1 METRENER
9 EVRLNA
15 LGIRRIAGMLWAR
28 VQAYLYCSS
37 DFGARRSSRLAR
49 RWDGGLAEDATF
61 PTSCCTPLANCF
73 PGAANP
79 RNTKDIRRLS
89 DGQNSGARRRHE
101 ARFRMGDGGQWRR
114 RYNFGFAGNSQDDAE
129 IDYVDE
135 VVEGVKARQAEIDE
149 WIAKFA
155 HGWSLERMN
164 RVDLAILR
172 VAVFEI
178 LAGQVPEPVAVN
190 EAVEL
195 SKQYS
200 TERSPAFINGVLG
213 SIRRARR

>member
-1 METRENER
+1 MDRT
-9 EVRLNA
+9 A
-15 LGIRRIAGMLWAR
+15 AR
-28 VQAYLYCSS
+28 AAAMKLVFEWEMGGNGGE
-37 DFGARRSSRLAR
+37 DTVFGL
-49 RWDGGLAEDATF
+49 LEI
-61 PTSCCTPLANCF
+61 P
-73 PGAANP
+73 
-79 RNTKDIRRLS
+79 K
-89 DGQNSGARRRHE
+89 
-101 ARFRMGDGGQWRR
+101 
-114 RYNFGFAGNSQDDAE
+114 DDAE

-149 WIAKFA
+149 WIAQFA
-155 HGWSLERMN
+155 DGWSLERMN

-178 LAGQVPEPVAVN
+178 LAGQVPEPVVVN

-213 SIRRARR
+213 SIRRARQ

>member
-1 METRENER
+1 MDRT
-9 EVRLNA
+9 A
-15 LGIRRIAGMLWAR
+15 AR
-28 VQAYLYCSS
+28 AAAMKLVFEWEMGGNGGE
-37 DFGARRSSRLAR
+37 DTVFGL
-49 RWDGGLAEDATF
+49 LEI
-61 PTSCCTPLANCF
+61 P
-73 PGAANP
+73 
-79 RNTKDIRRLS
+79 K
-89 DGQNSGARRRHE
+89 
-101 ARFRMGDGGQWRR
+101 
-114 RYNFGFAGNSQDDAE
+114 DDAE

-149 WIAKFA
+149 WIAQFA

-213 SIRRARR
+213 SIRRARQ

>member
-1 METRENER
+1 MDRT
-9 EVRLNA
+9 A
-15 LGIRRIAGMLWAR
+15 AR
-28 VQAYLYCSS
+28 AAAMKLVFEWEMGGNGGE
-37 DFGARRSSRLAR
+37 DTVFGL
-49 RWDGGLAEDATF
+49 LEI
-61 PTSCCTPLANCF
+61 P
-73 PGAANP
+73 
-79 RNTKDIRRLS
+79 K
-89 DGQNSGARRRHE
+89 
-101 ARFRMGDGGQWRR
+101 
-114 RYNFGFAGNSQDDAE
+114 DDAE

-149 WIAKFA
+149 WIAQFA

-178 LAGQVPEPVAVN
+178 LAGQVPEHVVVN
-190 EAVEL
+190 KAVEL

-213 SIRRARR
+213 SIRRARQ

>member
-1 METRENER
+1 MDRT
-9 EVRLNA
+9 A
-15 LGIRRIAGMLWAR
+15 AR
-28 VQAYLYCSS
+28 AAAMKLVFEWEMGGNGGE
-37 DFGARRSSRLAR
+37 DTVFGL
-49 RWDGGLAEDATF
+49 LEI
-61 PTSCCTPLANCF
+61 P
-73 PGAANP
+73 
-79 RNTKDIRRLS
+79 K
-89 DGQNSGARRRHE
+89 
-101 ARFRMGDGGQWRR
+101 
-114 RYNFGFAGNSQDDAE
+114 DDAE

-135 VVEGVKARQAEIDE
+135 VVEGVKARQAEI
-149 WIAKFA
+149 AQFA

-178 LAGQVPEPVAVN
+178 LAGQVPEPVVVN

-213 SIRRARR
+213 SIRRARQ

>member
-1 METRENER
+1 MKLVFEWEMGGNGGEDT
-9 EVRLNA
+9 V
-15 LGIRRIAGMLWAR
+15 
-28 VQAYLYCSS
+28 
-37 DFGARRSSRLAR
+37 FGL
-49 RWDGGLAEDATF
+49 LEI
-61 PTSCCTPLANCF
+61 P
-73 PGAANP
+73 
-79 RNTKDIRRLS
+79 K
-89 DGQNSGARRRHE
+89 
-101 ARFRMGDGGQWRR
+101 
-114 RYNFGFAGNSQDDAE
+114 DDAE

-149 WIAKFA
+149 WIAQFA

-178 LAGQVPEPVAVN
+178 LAGQVPEPVVVN

-213 SIRRARR
+213 SIRRARQ

>member
-1 METRENER
+1 MDRPAAR
-9 EVRLNA
+9 AAA
-15 LGIRRIAGMLWAR
+15 LKLVFEWEMGGNGGEDT
-28 VQAYLYCSS
+28 V
-37 DFGARRSSRLAR
+37 FGL
-49 RWDGGLAEDATF
+49 LEI
-61 PTSCCTPLANCF
+61 P
-73 PGAANP
+73 
-79 RNTKDIRRLS
+79 K
-89 DGQNSGARRRHE
+89 
-101 ARFRMGDGGQWRR
+101 
-114 RYNFGFAGNSQDDAE
+114 DDAE

-149 WIAKFA
+149 WIAQFA

-178 LAGQVPEPVAVN
+178 LAGQVPEPVVVN

-213 SIRRARR
+213 SIRRARQ

>member
-1 METRENER
+1 MDRT
-9 EVRLNA
+9 A
-15 LGIRRIAGMLWAR
+15 AR
-28 VQAYLYCSS
+28 AAAMKLVFEWEMGGNGGE
-37 DFGARRSSRLAR
+37 DTVFGL
-49 RWDGGLAEDATF
+49 LEI
-61 PTSCCTPLANCF
+61 P
-73 PGAANP
+73 
-79 RNTKDIRRLS
+79 K
-89 DGQNSGARRRHE
+89 
-101 ARFRMGDGGQWRR
+101 
-114 RYNFGFAGNSQDDAE
+114 DDAE

-149 WIAKFA
+149 WIVKFA

-213 SIRRARR
+213 SIRRARQ

>member
-1 METRENER
+1 MDRT
-9 EVRLNA
+9 A
-15 LGIRRIAGMLWAR
+15 AR
-28 VQAYLYCSS
+28 AAAMKLVFEWEMGGNGGE
-37 DFGARRSSRLAR
+37 DTVFGL
-49 RWDGGLAEDATF
+49 LEI
-61 PTSCCTPLANCF
+61 P
-73 PGAANP
+73 
-79 RNTKDIRRLS
+79 K
-89 DGQNSGARRRHE
+89 
-101 ARFRMGDGGQWRR
+101 
-114 RYNFGFAGNSQDDAE
+114 DDAE

-149 WIAKFA
+149 WIVKFA

-178 LAGQVPEPVAVN
+178 LAGQVPEPVVVN

-213 SIRRARR
+213 SIRRARQ